1 MCSSPKDGHET
12 NSTDFGSDMVMMRKI
27 LQFALAF
34 ALLLSAPWTLAD
46 DIAGAGTEPE
56 SGLDSLLEPTTEQRF
71 ATRLASRFLTSYHY
85 ESKDLDDALA
95 EQIFDNYLELLDP
108 NRMYFLASDID
119 QLSRYRSRLDDAL
132 RSAEIEPAF
141 EIFNRY
147 RERVRTRIEH
157 ALVLLDSEFDFTVDE
172 AYGFDRSEEPWAE
185 TPTELDEIWR
195 KRVKNDWLGLKL
207 AEREVDDIRETLD
220 GRYNNI
226 LKRVKDFNS
235 DDVFQFFMNAYASAI
250 EPHSSYMS
258 PRLAE
263 NFEISMKLSLDGI
276 GALLS
281 SQNEYVEVE
290 EIVPGGPADLDG
302 RLQDGD
308 RIIGV
313 AQGEEDMVDVVGWRL
328 DDVVDL
334 IRGERE
340 TTVRLEILPAETGV
354 KGPAEI
360 IDIVRN
366 EVKLEEQAAQA
377 SIEEVETEA
386 GTRRIGVIDVPV
398 FYVDFKG
405 RARNE
410 PNYRSSTRDVRQL
423 INELRSDG
431 IDGLV
436 IDLRSNGGGALVEA
450 TTMTGLFIDTGP
462 VVQVRDANGR
472 VSIEADQEPGM
483 AWDGPLAVLVN
494 RSSASASEIFAGAI
508 QDYGRGIIIGEPTFG
523 KGTVQN
529 LFNLDNYL
537 TDDSK
542 KLGQLKL
549 TMAKFFRIDGGS
561 TQLRGIHPDITL
573 PSFGD
578 PAEYGESS
586 LDHAMAWSQI
596 DQLDYQ
602 PVADLSPLMPA
613 ARERHLARR
622 DTDEELQSLIDD
634 FEHFEELSER
644 TRVSLLESERIQ
656 EQEDAEA
663 RRAARFAHSGGEVA
677 PDDDSDDQPAGTEDE
692 AGAETGNDSA
702 GDEAAEEEESDVLR
716 TEAARILADLIELD
730 QEQHRLVQVREPAAP
745 RSLN

>member
-1 MCSSPKDGHET
+1 MCIKAHEHET
-12 NSTDFGSDMVMMRKI
+12 NSTDFGSDMVMNTRI
-27 LQFALAF
+27 LQFATAI
-34 ALLLSAPWTLAD
+34 ALLIGAVCTHAEEVDDTPQAEPAASLAP
-46 DIAGAGTEPE
+46 
-56 SGLDSLLEPTTEQRF
+56 STEQRF

-85 ESKDLDDALA
+85 QSEDLDDVLA
-95 EQIFDNYLELLDP
+95 ERIFDNYLELLDP

-119 QLSRYRSRLDDAL
+119 QLARYRTRLDDAL

-141 EIFNRY
+141 EIFNVY
-147 RERVRTRIEH
+147 RQRVRERIEH
-157 ALVLLDSEFDFTVDE
+157 AVVLLGNEFDFTVDE
-172 AYGFDRSEEPWAE
+172 EYGFDRSEEPWAE
-185 TPTELDEIWR
+185 TPSELDEIWR

-226 LKRVKDFNS
+226 NKRVNEFNS

-281 SQNEYVEVE
+281 SQNEYVEVQ

-302 RLQDGD
+302 RLQSGD

-313 AQGEEDMVDVVGWRL
+313 AQGEKDVVDVVGWRL

-340 TTVRLEILPAETGV
+340 TVVRLEILPAETGV

-377 SIEEVETEA
+377 SVEEIETEA
-386 GTRRIGVIDVPV
+386 GTTRIGVIDVPV

-410 PNYRSSTRDVRQL
+410 PNYRSSTRDVRRL
-423 INELRSDG
+423 INELRAEG

-472 VSIEADQEPGM
+472 VSVEADREPGM

-537 TDDSK
+537 TDDTK

-561 TQLRGIHPDITL
+561 TQLRGVHPDITL

-578 PAEYGESS
+578 PAEYGESA
-586 LDHAMAWSQI
+586 LDYAMEWSQI
-596 DQLDYQ
+596 DQVDYR
-602 PVADLSPLMPA
+602 PVADLSPLLPA

-622 DTDEELQSLIDD
+622 DSNEELQSLIDD
-634 FEHFEELSER
+634 FRHYEKLGER
-644 TRVSLLESERIQ
+644 TRVSLLESERIE

-677 PDDDSDDQPAGTEDE
+677 LD
-692 AGAETGNDSA
+692 
-702 GDEAAEEEESDVLR
+702 AAENGEADDGEGDAGSAEESDREGAEDALDEEEPDILR
-716 TEAARILADLIELD
+716 SEAARILADLIDLD
-730 QEQHRLVQVREPAAP
+730 HEQHRLVQVREPAAS